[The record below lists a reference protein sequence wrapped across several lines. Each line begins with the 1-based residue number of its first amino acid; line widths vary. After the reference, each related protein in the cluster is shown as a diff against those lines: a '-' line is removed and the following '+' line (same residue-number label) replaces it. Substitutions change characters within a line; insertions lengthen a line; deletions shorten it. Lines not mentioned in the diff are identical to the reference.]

1 MNRETIYAEL
11 ANGNI
16 KPYGAEIKVTQ
27 EDGKTTVEVKDGTPA
42 QGDEEETEEFEI
54 DYTKLAAAKSEA
66 EGDSGYT
73 SLPSDEK
80 KEAIINKYI
89 EEVNDTNSKN
99 HPKSP
104 KDEEQIRTKLENQL
118 GGKANRSKKSAKKG
132 KKSRGMKGKRGR
144 RSAKK
149 GRK

>member
-1 MNRETIYAEL
+1 MNRETIYAEI

-16 KPYGAEIKVTQ
+16 KPYGAEITVTQ

-54 DYTKLAAAKSEA
+54 DNDTLTAAQEEAKMDNNYADLSNE
-66 EGDSGYT
+66 DKKNT
-73 SLPSDEK
+73 IIEK
-80 KEAIINKYI
+80 YINK
-89 EEVNDTNSKN
+89 VQ
-99 HPKSP
+99 PKSP
-104 KDEEQIRTKLENQL
+104 KVDGQIRTKLENQL
-118 GGKANRSKKSAKKG
+118 DENQLGGKAKKAKKSAKKG